1 MKEIQTYAAAKSSGI
16 LLNANENPLGISDEI
31 RQEILDAV
39 AEIDFARYPDS
50 DQTELLEAYGSF
62 MGIPSECLLAGNGS
76 DQMLGFVIGTF
87 LGKGKKLCTLSPD
100 FSMYDYYASGYEAE
114 VIKFKTEKDGSFRL
128 ENFISF
134 AKENGADMILFS
146 NPNNPSGKCLPI
158 AEIEQIADSF
168 QDIPVVIDEAYMD
181 FSDETSALTLIDS
194 FSSLYVTRTLAKAF
208 GMAAIRT
215 GFLVS
220 NAENMK
226 KLKAQFVPYALNSV
240 SMKIASVVL
249 RHGDEAGKQ
258 IETIKAERKR
268 VYEAL
273 KDHPKIEIHN
283 SEANFLYG
291 FSKEK
296 DAMLELLKEA
306 GVTIRNYKG
315 TDAFRITIGKKEEN
329 DIVLKAL
336 AEFGEG
342 L

>member
-1 MKEIQTYAAAKSSGI
+1 
-16 LLNANENPLGISDEI
+16 
-31 RQEILDAV
+31 
-39 AEIDFARYPDS
+39 
-50 DQTELLEAYGSF
+50 
-62 MGIPSECLLAGNGS
+62 
-76 DQMLGFVIGTF
+76 
-87 LGKGKKLCTLSPD
+87 
-100 FSMYDYYASGYEAE
+100 
-114 VIKFKTEKDGSFRL
+114 
-128 ENFISF
+128 
-134 AKENGADMILFS
+134 
-146 NPNNPSGKCLPI
+146 
-158 AEIEQIADSF
+158 
-168 QDIPVVIDEAYMD
+168 
-181 FSDETSALTLIDS
+181 
-194 FSSLYVTRTLAKAF
+194 VTRTLSKAF

-220 NAENMK
+220 NGENMK
-226 KLKAQFVPYALNSV
+226 KLKAQFVPYAMNSV

-258 IETIKAERKR
+258 IETIKAERKH